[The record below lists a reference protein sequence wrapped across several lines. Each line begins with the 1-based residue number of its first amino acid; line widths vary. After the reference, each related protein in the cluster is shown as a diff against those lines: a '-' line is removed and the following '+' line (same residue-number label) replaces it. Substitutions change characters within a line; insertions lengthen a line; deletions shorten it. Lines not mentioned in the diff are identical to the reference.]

1 MFDAQ
6 GKVRPHYR
14 LLLDTF
20 SSLPEE
26 ELARRKHSADIS
38 FRTQGI
44 TFTVYG
50 NREGTERIFP
60 YDMLPRIITGAE
72 WDRIER
78 GLIQRIT
85 ALNLFL
91 GDVYNDGKILRDG
104 FVPREIVY
112 SCPHFRREMRGL
124 QVPRNVYIAVTGTDL
139 LRLNDGNYVVLE
151 DNLRVPSGVS
161 YMLTSR
167 RVMKRAF
174 PQTFR
179 SYGVRPIEH
188 YPQVL
193 LSALRS
199 LAPEG
204 RPEPTIVLLTPAST
218 TPPILSTPIWPVR
231 WESNWSKVAILSFTT
246 TSSTCA
252 PRRV

>member
-1 MFDAQ
+1 MTSPANELPNAAIEALTSAPSGNRKSASVDLSNGYLRNYFLDQAFDEMFDSD

-14 LLLDTF
+14 LLLETF
-20 SSLPEE
+20 SSLSEE

-50 NREGTERIFP
+50 NQEGTERIFP

-91 GDVYNDGKILRDG
+91 GDVYNDGKILLDG

-139 LRLNDGNYVVLE
+139 LRLNDGNFVVLE

-174 PQTFR
+174 PQAFR

-193 LSALRS
+193 
-199 LAPEG
+199 
-204 RPEPTIVLLTPAST
+204 
-218 TPPILSTPIWPVR
+218 
-231 WESNWSKVAILSFTT
+231 
-246 TSSTCA
+246 
-252 PRRV
+252 